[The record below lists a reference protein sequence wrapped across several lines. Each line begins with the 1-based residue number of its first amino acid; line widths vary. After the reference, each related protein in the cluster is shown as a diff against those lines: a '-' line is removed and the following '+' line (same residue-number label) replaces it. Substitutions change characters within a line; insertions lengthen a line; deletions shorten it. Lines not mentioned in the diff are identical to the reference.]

1 MKRILFLT
9 TVPDHIIEEYVAIEG
24 WSNMILPRLLSERGA
39 SVTIKRW
46 IDEDILASILD
57 HDVVTFLWAEGYIQH
72 PTEFLEFLT
81 QCKKKIESI
90 STSASRPRIVNP
102 IELVQW
108 NMDKRYLLEMQDAG
122 FDIPKTEI
130 FEAQQF
136 GHSSALHQRLREFQ
150 SVGRVVLK
158 PAISASS
165 TNTRLI
171 QDISALSAEDIVY
184 LEMCIEGG
192 LGSSLVVQQFEPSIT
207 EGEYSFTFVG
217 EALTHVVLKTPCSGD
232 FRCQSEYGGQLRHIP
247 IDEIESPTLS
257 IVNSIF
263 AMLRDRFGSSST
275 REMGYVRVDGL
286 VTKDRP
292 FIVMEIE
299 AIEPHLYFEIGGHD
313 EILSFFLE

>member
-9 TVPDHIIEEYVAIEG
+9 TVPDHVIEKYVAIEG

-46 IDEDILASILD
+46 MDEDILASVLD

-72 PTEFLEFLT
+72 PTKFLEFLT
-81 QCKKKIESI
+81 QCKDKVESI
-90 STSASRPRIVNP
+90 STSASRPCIVNP

-130 FEAQQF
+130 IEAQQF

-150 SVGRVVLK
+150 LVGRVVLK

-171 QDISALSAEDIVY
+171 QDISVLSAEDIVY

-217 EALTHVVLKTPCSGD
+217 ETLTHAVLKTPCGGD

-263 AMLRDRFGSSST
+263 AMLRDRFRSSST
-275 REMGYVRVDGL
+275 GKMGYVRVDGL